1 VSLPRPERGRQWSIA
16 RARPIE
22 RCANLRRAAGDSRL
36 RCRQPAAAL
45 PATANLPV
53 PRKRPRHDR
62 PAPERGR
69 VAQWESARFT
79 RERSQVRNPPRP
91 SWALRQFVRRF
102 RNCRRDGRVGLS
114 PRAFAELSVLTQ
126 VHATVRRFLDGR
138 NGSGSECCRGRVPE
152 TRPTTVAALLK
163 RDDGTAA
170 EAAPV
175 DERSVSRADVA
186 GVVLV
191 ARTNERARAAGR
203 GGSASR
209 RGMAAGRRW
218 CRVRGRRARPPAGRS
233 CRSRGRIGRAGW
245 PECQVDAD
253 EVDDAAMAGEPT
265 ERRPRLARTGGPSSS
280 HAIRQCPSPLGWM
293 HFTGIPTR
301 TSAAGAAFWSGSFR
315 RGRRATS
322 ANLFRTARP
331 DPKDPSPT
339 GYAKRQNHGGRME
352 PWR

>member
-1 VSLPRPERGRQWSIA
+1 VVD
-16 RARPIE
+16 RASAPDR
-22 RCANLRRAAGDSRL
+22 ARRAA
-36 RCRQPAAAL
+36 RQPAAAL

-53 PRKRPRHDR
+53 PRKRPHHDR
-62 PAPERGR
+62 LAPERGR

-114 PRAFAELSVLTQ
+114 PRAFADLSVLTE

-152 TRPTTVAALLK
+152 TRPPTVAALLK

-191 ARTNERARAAGR
+191 ARTNGRARAAGR

-265 ERRPRLARTGGPSSS
+265 EHRPRLARTGAPIQQPRHPTMPKSLGLDALHGDTDEDLCCWRGILVEQFPAGPKGDKREPVQDRASQGPS
-280 HAIRQCPSPLGWM
+280 R
-293 HFTGIPTR
+293 TGQ
-301 TSAAGAAFWSGSFR
+301 
-315 RGRRATS
+315 
-322 ANLFRTARP
+322 AN
-331 DPKDPSPT
+331 
-339 GYAKRQNHGGRME
+339 RQNHGVVWNLGGSASARD
-352 PWR
+352 RTAKTTYR